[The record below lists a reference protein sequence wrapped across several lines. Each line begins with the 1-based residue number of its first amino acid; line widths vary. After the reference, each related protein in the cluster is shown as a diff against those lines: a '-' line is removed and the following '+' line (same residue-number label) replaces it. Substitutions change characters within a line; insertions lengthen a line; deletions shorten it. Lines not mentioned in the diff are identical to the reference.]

1 MADVFQAL
9 AQERPY
15 RQGLEIDQIDKTLLK
30 LAKQQKLDLEI
41 VTCVGQHMNECYA
54 QALHYQA

>member
-1 MADVFQAL
+1 VADVFQAL

-15 RQGLEIDQIDKTLLK
+15 RQGLKRDQIDRILLK
-30 LAKQQKLDLEI
+30 FAKQQKLDPEI

-54 QALHYQA
+54 QALYYQT